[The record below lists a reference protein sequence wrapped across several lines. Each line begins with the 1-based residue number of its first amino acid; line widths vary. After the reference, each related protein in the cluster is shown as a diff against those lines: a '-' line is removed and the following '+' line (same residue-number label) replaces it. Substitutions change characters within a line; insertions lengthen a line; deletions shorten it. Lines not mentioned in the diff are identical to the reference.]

1 MENREIKKALV
12 TGAGGFVGGQ
22 LALFLANKG
31 IEVNA
36 MHRPGSTLKSTI
48 ANHPKIN
55 SAPANLLDLDSL
67 ISVSKGCD
75 YVFHLAAYAQPWAK
89 NMQTYYDVN
98 VDGTINIIEAAKA
111 NKVTRIIV
119 TATAG
124 TFGPQ
129 VDDSLITE
137 DINQV
142 LPPFTEY
149 ERTKQIANEKI
160 AEFVSQGVDIVTVS
174 PTRIFGPGNLSASN
188 AVTKLLEK
196 YMYSGFRFLPGDG
209 KTSGNY
215 AFIKDMINGHYLAA
229 IKGRSGENYILGGE
243 NMTYIELFSR
253 FGEVTGIKRS
263 PIAVP
268 FFIML
273 STANVMQFLGDK
285 LGIEPAVTP
294 PFIRKYTHTWATDI
308 SKAKRELGYTVTP
321 FRTAVKVTADWIK
334 QERQGTL

>member
-1 MENREIKKALV
+1 MANREIKKALI

-22 LALFLANKG
+22 LALFLADKG

-36 MHRPGSTLKSTI
+36 MHRPGSKLRQALAK
-48 ANHPKIN
+48 HPKIN
-55 SAPANLLDLDSL
+55 STPANLLDLDSL
-67 ISVSKGCD
+67 VFASKDCD

-98 VDGTINIIEAAKA
+98 VDGTINLIEAAKS
-111 NKVTRIIV
+111 NKVSRVIV

-137 DINQV
+137 EINQV

-149 ERTKQIANEKI
+149 ERTKQIANDKI
-160 AEFVSQGVDIVTVS
+160 AEYVAHGIDIVTVS

-196 YMYSGFRFLPGDG
+196 YMYNGFRFLPGDG
-209 KTSGNY
+209 RTSGNY
-215 AFIKDMINGHYLAA
+215 AYIKDMINGHYLAA
-229 IKGRSGENYILGGE
+229 IKGKTGENYILGGE
-243 NMTYIELFSR
+243 NKTYIELMTV
-253 FGEVTGIKRS
+253 FGEVSGIKRS
-263 PIAVP
+263 PVGIP
-268 FFIML
+268 LFIML
-273 STANVMQFLGDK
+273 SAANVMQFMGDK
-285 LGIEPAVTP
+285 FGVKPAVTP
-294 PFIRKYTHTWATDI
+294 PFIRKYMHTWATDI

-321 FRTAVKVTADWIK
+321 FKVAMQETANWVKA
-334 QERQGTL
+334 EHEG

>member
-1 MENREIKKALV
+1 MVNREIKKALV

-22 LALFLANKG
+22 LALFLADKG

-36 MHRPGSTLKSTI
+36 MHRPGSKLKPAL

-55 SAPANLLDLDSL
+55 SAPANLLDFDSL
-67 ISVSKGCD
+67 EKVSFGCD
-75 YVFHLAAYAQPWAK
+75 YIFHLAAYAQPWAK

-98 VDGTINIIEAAKA
+98 VDGTVNLIEAAKS
-111 NKVTRIIV
+111 NKVTRIVV

-137 DINQV
+137 EINQV

-149 ERTKQIANEKI
+149 ERTKQIANDKI
-160 AEFVSQGVDIVTVS
+160 AEYVAHGVDIVTVS

-188 AVTKLLEK
+188 AVTTLLEK
-196 YMYSGFRFLPGDG
+196 YMYNGFRFLPGDG

-215 AFIKDMINGHYLAA
+215 AYIKDMINGHYLAA
-229 IKGRSGENYILGGE
+229 IKGNTGENYILGGE
-243 NMTYIELFSR
+243 NKTYIELMTV
-253 FGEVTGIKRS
+253 FGEVSGIKRS
-263 PIAVP
+263 PVGIP
-268 FFIML
+268 LFIML
-273 STANVMQFLGDK
+273 SAANVMQFMGDK
-285 LGIEPAVTP
+285 FGVKPAVTP
-294 PFIRKYTHTWATDI
+294 PFIRKYMHTWATDI

-321 FRTAVKVTADWIK
+321 FKMAMQETANWVRL
-334 QERQGTL
+334 EREAKS